1 MFCRLQGVFN
11 VYLPPMIFGT
21 VPLMGALLC
30 LLLPETR
37 GAQLPVTIE
46 DGERFG
52 LKVTYVL
59 LMQLCYFYNNCYNMR
74 YLHII

>member
-1 MFCRLQGVFN
+1 M
-11 VYLPPMIFGT
+11 YLPPMIFGT
-21 VPLMGALLC
+21 VPLIGALLC

-52 LKVTYVL
+52 LKGMYVSFKYIVIIL
-59 LMQLCYFYNNCYNMR
+59 LYLCSDTPTPR
-74 YLHII
+74 KWLG